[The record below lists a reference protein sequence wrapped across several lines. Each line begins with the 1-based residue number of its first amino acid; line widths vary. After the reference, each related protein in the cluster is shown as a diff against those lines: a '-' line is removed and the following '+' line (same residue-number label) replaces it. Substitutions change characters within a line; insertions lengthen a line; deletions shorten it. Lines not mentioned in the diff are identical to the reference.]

1 MIRRFLGA
9 VQFLTVIPIRGET
22 APPGACAAFYP
33 CVGAL
38 LGAAG
43 AGLYLLLPAADE
55 SPAIAAMLV
64 LAFWT
69 VATGALHEDGLADVA
84 DAVRS
89 YRARQEILAILK
101 DPRVGTFGALALVFS
116 VSLRWVGLSGF
127 ASGQDPCRLT
137 LGLAAAQALPRAAL
151 VLLAWTSR
159 PAAFGTGAAF
169 QADLSRTSVWIA
181 MITGSAIA
189 LGPGI
194 RLGLITILTALLLVL
209 WAHRWFHRRIGGV
222 TGDCLGATAQ
232 AVETAVLVIYS
243 WPFFTR

>member
-1 MIRRFLGA
+1 
-9 VQFLTVIPIRGET
+9 
-22 APPGACAAFYP
+22 
-33 CVGAL
+33 
-38 LGAAG
+38 
-43 AGLYLLLPAADE
+43 
-55 SPAIAAMLV
+55 
-64 LAFWT
+64 
-69 VATGALHEDGLADVA
+69 
-84 DAVRS
+84 
-89 YRARQEILAILK
+89 
-101 DPRVGTFGALALVFS
+101 
-116 VSLRWVGLSGF
+116 
-127 ASGQDPCRLT
+127 LT